1 VQRARSRWRAYAA
14 TCAIA
19 AVCGI
24 TAGCTGGGGAP
35 AGASQ
40 STSPA
45 RPASTDSPA
54 GAAAPGVTGAASPA
68 GGQPTER
75 PANAPTTASPAS
87 ACVTQVLGNL
97 TLAQRVGQLF
107 VVGVDGNIAGPQLT
121 AAEHT
126 YHFGSLLLN
135 KSGVGTAALAAQ
147 TAAMQELASSGTGGV
162 RFFIAAN
169 QEGGQIQQ
177 LSGPG
182 FAAMPSELVQGSW
195 SLSTLRTRATNWGT
209 DLRAAGVNLDLAPV
223 MDVVP
228 QGTAAGNAPIGAL
241 DREFG
246 FDPEINGQ
254 HGTAFIQGMAAA
266 GVMSVAKHFPGLGRV
281 AGNTDFTANV
291 VDNVTT
297 ANDPYLNSF
306 RAAVGAGV
314 PMVMVALATY
324 TKIDPAQL
332 AVFSPT
338 VMRLLRNG
346 LGFNGVIVSD
356 DMGQAAAVQAI
367 PAANRAVGFLTAGGD
382 LVTSQSLA
390 PAEQMAAG
398 VLAKASGSAAFRATV
413 DAAARQVLAAK
424 KAAGLLPC

>member
-1 VQRARSRWRAYAA
+1 VPAA
-14 TCAIA
+14 
-19 AVCGI
+19 
-24 TAGCTGGGGAP
+24 
-35 AGASQ
+35 
-40 STSPA
+40 
-45 RPASTDSPA
+45 
-54 GAAAPGVTGAASPA
+54 
-68 GGQPTER
+68 
-75 PANAPTTASPAS
+75 
-87 ACVTQVLGNL
+87 ACVTQVLGSL

-107 VVGVDGNIAGPQLT
+107 VVGVDGNIAGPELT
-121 AAEHT
+121 AAERT

-135 KSGVGTAALAAQ
+135 KTGVGTTALAAQ
-147 TAAMQELASSGTGGV
+147 TAAMQELAPSGTGGV

-182 FAAMPSELVQGSW
+182 FATMPSELVQGTW
-195 SLSTLRTRATNWGT
+195 SLSTLRSAATGWGT
-209 DLRAAGVNLDLAPV
+209 NLRAAGVNLDLAPV

-228 QGTAAGNAPIGAL
+228 QGTAASNAPIGAL

-246 FDPEINGQ
+246 FDPVTNGQ

-281 AGNTDFTANV
+281 AGNTDFTSNV

-306 RAAVGAGV
+306 RDAVGAGV

-324 TKIDPAQL
+324 TKIDPTEL

-356 DMGQAAAVQAI
+356 DLGQAAAVQSV
-367 PAANRAVGFLTAGGD
+367 PEANRATGFLTAGGD
-382 LVTSQSLA
+382 LITSQSLG

-398 VLAKASGSAAFRATV
+398 VLAKASGNAAFRATV
-413 DAAARQVLAAK
+413 DAAAQRVLAAK
-424 KAAGLLPC
+424 QAAGLLPC

>member
-14 TCAIA
+14 ACAA
-19 AVCGI
+19 AVACAV
-24 TAGCTGGGGAP
+24 TAGCSGGDAP
-35 AGASQ
+35 ASAAQ
-40 STSPA
+40 PA
-45 RPASTDSPA
+45 GTATPA
-54 GAAAPGVTGAASPA
+54 GAASGSGTASQPGGTSPA
-68 GGQPTER
+68 QAAGG
-75 PANAPTTASPAS
+75 PTTGSPAA

-107 VVGVDGNIAGPQLT
+107 LVGVDGNIAGPDLT
-121 AAEHT
+121 AAERA

-135 KSGVGTAALAAQ
+135 KTSVGTAALAAQ
-147 TAAMQELASSGTGGV
+147 TAAMQELAPSGTGGV

-169 QEGGQIQQ
+169 QEGGEIQQ

-182 FAAMPSELVQGSW
+182 FATMPSELTQGAW
-195 SLSTLRTRATNWGT
+195 PAGTLRTAATDWGT

-246 FDPEINGQ
+246 FDPVTNGQ
-254 HGTAFIQGMAAA
+254 HGAAFIQGMNAA
-266 GVMSVAKHFPGLGRV
+266 GVMTVAKHFPGLGRV
-281 AGNTDFTANV
+281 AGNTDFTSNV

-297 ANDPYLNSF
+297 AGDPYLNSF
-306 RAAVGAGV
+306 RAAVAAGV

-324 TKIDPAQL
+324 TKIDPAAL

-338 VMRLLRNG
+338 VMRLVRAG
-346 LGFNGVIVSD
+346 LGFGGVIISD
-356 DMGQAAAVQAI
+356 DMGEAAAVQSV
-367 PAANRAVGFLTAGGD
+367 PAASRAVDFLTAGGD
-382 LVTSQSLA
+382 LVTSQSLG

-398 VLAKASGSAAFRATV
+398 VLARASGNAAFRATV
-413 DAAARQVLAAK
+413 NAAAQRVLTAK
-424 KAAGLLPC
+424 QAAGLLPC

>member
-1 VQRARSRWRAYAA
+1 MQRARGRWRAYAA
-14 TCAIA
+14 ACTAAIA
-19 AVCGI
+19 CAV
-24 TAGCTGGGGAP
+24 TAGCTGSGTPASAAPPATTAPPAASAAP
-35 AGASQ
+35 ASRVASPLRG
-40 STSPA
+40 SPA
-45 RPASTDSPA
+45 RPPA
-54 GAAAPGVTGAASPA
+54 
-68 GGQPTER
+68 
-75 PANAPTTASPAS
+75 APTTGSPAA

-107 VVGVDGNIAGPQLT
+107 VVGVDGNIAGPGLT
-121 AAEHT
+121 AAEHA

-135 KSGVGTAALAAQ
+135 KTGVGTDALAAQ
-147 TAAMQELASSGTGGV
+147 TAVMQELAPSGTNGV

-182 FAAMPSELVQGSW
+182 FATMPSALVQGTW
-195 SLSTLRTRATNWGT
+195 ALGTLRTAATDWGT
-209 DLRAAGVNLDLAPV
+209 DLRAAGVNLNLAPV

-228 QGTAAGNAPIGAL
+228 RGTAASNAPIGAL

-246 FDPEINGQ
+246 FDPVTNGE
-254 HGTAFIQGMAAA
+254 HGVAFIQGMAAA

-297 ANDPYLNSF
+297 ADDLYLNSF
-306 RAAVGAGV
+306 RDAVNAGV

-324 TKIDPAQL
+324 TKIDPTEL
-332 AVFSPT
+332 AVFSPA

-356 DMGQAAAVQAI
+356 DMGQAAAVQSV
-367 PAANRAVGFLTAGGD
+367 PVANRAIDFLIAGGD
-382 LVTSQSLA
+382 LVTSQSLG

-398 VLAKASGSAAFRATV
+398 VLAKASADAAFRATV
-413 DAAARQVLAAK
+413 NAAAQRVLAVK
-424 KAAGLLPC
+424 QAAGLLPC

>member
-1 VQRARSRWRAYAA
+1 MQRARSRWRAYAA
-14 TCAIA
+14 ACAIA
-19 AVCGI
+19 AACGI
-24 TAGCTGGGGAP
+24 TAGCTGSD
-35 AGASQ
+35 ASSSAAQ
-40 STSPA
+40 STSTA
-45 RPASTDSPA
+45 RPAS
-54 GAAAPGVTGAASPA
+54 AASPA
-68 GGQPTER
+68 SAAASHAPGTASPANGQ

-107 VVGVDGNIAGPQLT
+107 VVGVDDNIAGPQLT

-135 KSGVGTAALAAQ
+135 KTAAGTAALAAQ

-246 FDPEINGQ
+246 FDPGINGQ

>member
-1 VQRARSRWRAYAA
+1 
-14 TCAIA
+14 
-19 AVCGI
+19 
-24 TAGCTGGGGAP
+24 
-35 AGASQ
+35 
-40 STSPA
+40 
-45 RPASTDSPA
+45 
-54 GAAAPGVTGAASPA
+54 
-68 GGQPTER
+68 
-75 PANAPTTASPAS
+75 
-87 ACVTQVLGNL
+87 VLGTL

-107 VVGVDGNIAGPQLT
+107 LVGVDGNIVGPGLT
-121 AAEHT
+121 AAEST

-135 KSGVGTAALAAQ
+135 KTAIGTAALATA
-147 TAAMQELASSGTGGV
+147 TAAMQELAPSGTGGV

-182 FAAMPSELVQGSW
+182 FATMPSELEQGTW
-195 SLSTLRTRATNWGT
+195 GVSTLRKAAANWGT

-228 QGTAAGNAPIGAL
+228 QRTAASNAPIGAL

-246 FDPEINGQ
+246 FDPVTNGQ

-266 GVMSVAKHFPGLGRV
+266 GVTTVAKHFPGLGRV
-281 AGNTDFTANV
+281 TGNTDFTPDV

-306 RAAVGAGV
+306 RAAVGAGA

-324 TKIDPAQL
+324 TQIDPKEL

-346 LGFNGVIVSD
+346 LGFGGVIVSD

-367 PAANRAVGFLTAGGD
+367 PVATRATGFLSAGGD
-382 LVTSQSLA
+382 LITSQSLG

-398 VLAKASGSAAFRATV
+398 VLAKASGNAVFRATV
-413 DAAARQVLAAK
+413 DAAAKRVLVVK
-424 KAAGLLPC
+424 QAAGLLPC

>member
-1 VQRARSRWRAYAA
+1 MQRAGSRWRGYAA
-14 TCAIA
+14 ACAA
-19 AVCGI
+19 GLAVAV
-24 TAGCTGGGGAP
+24 TAGCGGSGSSASAAQPATATAPPTGAAQP
-35 AGASQ
+35 AGTAAPGLPGA
-40 STSPA
+40 TSPA
-45 RPASTDSPA
+45 A
-54 GAAAPGVTGAASPA
+54 
-68 GGQPTER
+68 GQPG
-75 PANAPTTASPAS
+75 APTTGSPAA
-87 ACVTQVLGNL
+87 ACVAQVLGNL

-121 AAEHT
+121 AAEHA

-135 KSGVGTAALAAQ
+135 KTSAGTETLAAR
-147 TAAMQELASSGTGGV
+147 TAVMQGLASSSGTGGV

-182 FAAMPSELVQGSW
+182 FATMPSELVQGSW
-195 SLSTLRTRATNWGT
+195 GLGALRTAATGWGT

-228 QGTAAGNAPIGAL
+228 RGTAASNAPIGAL

-246 FDPEINGQ
+246 FDPVTNGQ

-281 AGNTDFTANV
+281 AGNTDFTSNV

-306 RAAVGAGV
+306 RDAIGAGV

-324 TKIDPAQL
+324 TKIDPTEL
-332 AVFSPT
+332 AAFSPA

-356 DMGQAAAVQAI
+356 DLGQAAAVQSI
-367 PAANRAVGFLTAGGD
+367 PVANRATGFLAAGGD
-382 LVTSQSLA
+382 LITSQSLA

-398 VLAKASGSAAFRATV
+398 VLAKASADAAFRSTV
-413 DAAARQVLAAK
+413 NAAAQRVLTAK

>member
-1 VQRARSRWRAYAA
+1 MQRARGRWRAYAA
-14 TCAIA
+14 ASTAAIA
-19 AVCGI
+19 CAV
-24 TAGCTGGGGAP
+24 TAGCTGSG
-35 AGASQ
+35 
-40 STSPA
+40 T
-45 RPASTDSPA
+45 PASTAPPA
-54 GAAAPGVTGAASPA
+54 TTVPPAASAAPSLPGVTSPPAAPSGGSPTTGSPA
-68 GGQPTER
+68 
-75 PANAPTTASPAS
+75 A

-107 VVGVDGNIAGPQLT
+107 VVGVDGNIAGPELT
-121 AAEHT
+121 AAERD

-135 KSGVGTAALAAQ
+135 KTGVGTAALAAQ
-147 TAAMQELASSGTGGV
+147 TAGMQELAASGTGGI

-182 FAAMPSELVQGSW
+182 FETMPSELVQGTW
-195 SLSTLRTRATNWGT
+195 GLGTLRAAATNWGT

-228 QGTAAGNAPIGAL
+228 QGSAAGNAPIGAL

-246 FDPEINGQ
+246 FDPVTNGQ
-254 HGTAFIQGMAAA
+254 HGAAFIQGMAAA
-266 GVMSVAKHFPGLGRV
+266 RVMTVAKHFPGLGRV
-281 AGNTDFTANV
+281 AGNTDFTSNV

-306 RAAVGAGV
+306 RDAVGAGV

-324 TKIDPAQL
+324 TKIDPSQL

-338 VMRLLRNG
+338 VMRLLRDG
-346 LGFNGVIVSD
+346 LGFNGVIISD
-356 DMGQAAAVQAI
+356 DMGQAAAVQSV
-367 PAANRAVGFLTAGGD
+367 PVGSRAVDFLTAGGD
-382 LVTSQSLA
+382 LATSQSLA

-398 VLAKASGSAAFRATV
+398 VLAKASASAAFRATV
-413 DAAARQVLAAK
+413 DAAAQRVLTAK
-424 KAAGLLPC
+424 QAAGLLPC

>member
-14 TCAIA
+14 ACAIA
-19 AVCGI
+19 AACGVI
-24 TAGCTGGGGAP
+24 AGCAGSDASSSAP
-35 AGASQ
+35 G

-45 RPASTDSPA
+45 RPASTASPA
-54 GAAAPGVTGAASPA
+54 GAAPHVTGAASPA
-68 GGQPTER
+68 GGQP
-75 PANAPTTASPAS
+75 ADGPTTASPSS
-87 ACVTQVLGNL
+87 ACVTQVLSNL

-107 VVGVDGNIAGPQLT
+107 VVGVDGNVAGPQLT

-135 KSGVGTAALAAQ
+135 KTGAGTAALSAQ
-147 TAAMQELASSGTGGV
+147 TAAMQELAPSGTGGV
-162 RFFIAAN
+162 RFFISAN

-182 FAAMPSELVQGSW
+182 FATMPSARVQGSW
-195 SLSTLRTRATNWGT
+195 ALSTLRTQATRWGT

-246 FDPEINGQ
+246 FDPVTNGQ

-266 GVMSVAKHFPGLGRV
+266 GVMTVAKHFPGLGRV
-281 AGNTDFTANV
+281 AGNTDFTSNV

-306 RAAVGAGV
+306 RDAVNAGV

-324 TKIDPAQL
+324 TKIDPTQL

-338 VMRLLRNG
+338 VMRLLRDG

-356 DMGQAAAVQAI
+356 DMGQAAAVQAV
-367 PAANRAVGFLTAGGD
+367 PVANRAVGFLTAGGD
-382 LVTSQSLA
+382 LITSQSLA

-413 DAAARQVLAAK
+413 DAAARKVLAAK

>member
-14 TCAIA
+14 AGA
-19 AVCGI
+19 AALACGI
-24 TAGCTGGGGAP
+24 TAGCTGGNPPASAAPP
-35 AGASQ
+35 AG
-40 STSPA
+40 
-45 RPASTDSPA
+45 
-54 GAAAPGVTGAASPA
+54 
-68 GGQPTER
+68 
-75 PANAPTTASPAS
+75 TASPAS
-87 ACVTQVLGNL
+87 TAPQAGTPAPSGQAGSPSPAQPADAPTTGSPAAACVAQALGNL

-121 AAEHT
+121 AAERA

-135 KSGVGTAALAAQ
+135 KTGVGTAALAAQ
-147 TAAMQELASSGTGGV
+147 TAVMQGLAPSGTNGI

-182 FAAMPSELVQGSW
+182 FETMPSELVQGTW
-195 SLSTLRTRATNWGT
+195 ALGALRTAATNWGT

-228 QGTAAGNAPIGAL
+228 RATAASNAPIGAL

-246 FDPEINGQ
+246 FDPVTNGQ
-254 HGTAFIQGMAAA
+254 HGAAFIQGMAAA
-266 GVMSVAKHFPGLGRV
+266 RVMTVAKHFPGLGRV
-281 AGNTDFTANV
+281 AGNTDFTSNV

-306 RAAVGAGV
+306 RDAVGAGV

-324 TKIDPAQL
+324 TKIDPAEL

-338 VMRLLRNG
+338 VMRLLRDG
-346 LGFNGVIVSD
+346 LGFNGVIISD
-356 DMGQAAAVQAI
+356 DMGQAAAVQSVPVAS
-367 PAANRAVGFLTAGGD
+367 RAVDFLTAGGD

-413 DAAARQVLAAK
+413 DAAAQRVLTAK
-424 KAAGLLPC
+424 QAAGLLPC

>member
-1 VQRARSRWRAYAA
+1 M
-14 TCAIA
+14 
-19 AVCGI
+19 
-24 TAGCTGGGGAP
+24 
-35 AGASQ
+35 
-40 STSPA
+40 
-45 RPASTDSPA
+45 
-54 GAAAPGVTGAASPA
+54 
-68 GGQPTER
+68 
-75 PANAPTTASPAS
+75 
-87 ACVTQVLGNL
+87 LGNL

-107 VVGVDGNIAGPQLT
+107 VVGVDGNIAGPGLT
-121 AAEHT
+121 AAEHA

-135 KSGVGTAALAAQ
+135 KTGVGTDALAAQ
-147 TAAMQELASSGTGGV
+147 TAVMQELAPSGTNGV

-182 FAAMPSELVQGSW
+182 FATMPSALVQGTW
-195 SLSTLRTRATNWGT
+195 ALGTLRTAATDWGT
-209 DLRAAGVNLDLAPV
+209 DLRAAGVNLNLAPV

-228 QGTAAGNAPIGAL
+228 RGTAAGNAPIGAL

-246 FDPEINGQ
+246 FDPVTNGQ
-254 HGTAFIQGMAAA
+254 HGVAFIQGMAAA

-297 ANDPYLNSF
+297 ADDPYLNSF
-306 RAAVGAGV
+306 RDAVNAGV

-324 TKIDPAQL
+324 TKIDSAEL
-332 AVFSPT
+332 AVFSPA

-356 DMGQAAAVQAI
+356 DMGEAAAVQSV
-367 PAANRAVGFLTAGGD
+367 PVANRAIDFLNAGGD
-382 LVTSQSLA
+382 LVTSQSLG

-398 VLAKASGSAAFRATV
+398 VLAKASADAAFRATV
-413 DAAARQVLAAK
+413 NAAAQRVLAVK
-424 KAAGLLPC
+424 QAAGLLPC

>member
-1 VQRARSRWRAYAA
+1 VQRARGRWRAYAA
-14 TCAIA
+14 ASTAAIA
-19 AVCGI
+19 CAV
-24 TAGCTGGGGAP
+24 TAGCTGSG
-35 AGASQ
+35 
-40 STSPA
+40 T
-45 RPASTDSPA
+45 PASTAPPA
-54 GAAAPGVTGAASPA
+54 TTVPPAASAAPSLPGVTSPPAAPSGGSPTTGSPA
-68 GGQPTER
+68 
-75 PANAPTTASPAS
+75 A

-107 VVGVDGNIAGPQLT
+107 VVGVDGNIAGPGLT
-121 AAEHT
+121 AAEHA

-135 KSGVGTAALAAQ
+135 KTGVGTDALAAQ
-147 TAAMQELASSGTGGV
+147 TAVMQELAPSGTNGV

-182 FAAMPSELVQGSW
+182 FATMPSALVQGTW
-195 SLSTLRTRATNWGT
+195 ALGTLRTAATDWGT
-209 DLRAAGVNLDLAPV
+209 DLRAAGVNLNLAPV

-228 QGTAAGNAPIGAL
+228 RGTAAGNAPIGAL

-246 FDPEINGQ
+246 FDPVTNGQ
-254 HGTAFIQGMAAA
+254 HGVAFIQGMAAA

-297 ANDPYLNSF
+297 ADDPYLNSF
-306 RAAVGAGV
+306 RDAVNAGV

-324 TKIDPAQL
+324 TKIDSAEL
-332 AVFSPT
+332 AVFSPA

-356 DMGQAAAVQAI
+356 DMGEAAAVQSV
-367 PAANRAVGFLTAGGD
+367 PVANRAIDFLNAGGD
-382 LVTSQSLA
+382 LVTSQSLG

-398 VLAKASGSAAFRATV
+398 VLAKASADAAFRATV
-413 DAAARQVLAAK
+413 NAAAQRVLAVK
-424 KAAGLLPC
+424 QAAGLLPC